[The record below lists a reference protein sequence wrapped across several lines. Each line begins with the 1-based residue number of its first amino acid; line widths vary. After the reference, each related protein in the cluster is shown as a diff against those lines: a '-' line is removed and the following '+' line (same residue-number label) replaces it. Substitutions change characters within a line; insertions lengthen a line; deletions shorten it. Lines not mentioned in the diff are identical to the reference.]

1 MSPGRVAWVITPH
14 RVVGLQ
20 IYVVNTAVLCAVTQM
35 ESSALSTY
43 HSLKAVE
50 DYQTHHK
57 LRESQG
63 RSFAEDLNERVLYWS
78 VGQTIIILV
87 AGIGQVIVLRS
98 FFSERK
104 TTHAPPTHT

>member
-1 MSPGRVAWVITPH
+1 MPCVCVI
-14 RVVGLQ
+14 
-20 IYVVNTAVLCAVTQM
+20 TQM
-35 ESSALSTY
+35 ETSALNTY
-43 HSLKAVE
+43 HSLKSVE

-57 LRESQG
+57 LREAQG

-87 AGIGQVIVLRS
+87 AGIGQVLVLRS

-104 TTHAPPTHT
+104 TTHTSSTRT